1 MTGLGR
7 IMMQGAAGLLI
18 APAATLASS
27 AAAEDA
33 TDARPYCAARP
44 GMGTTPCTIAPHR
57 VSLEVAVADWERD
70 AHPGMH
76 ADTMLLGGI
85 AARIGLAENSELS
98 IEWTP
103 FGETWVAGSGL
114 PTTRGLGTGDLTV
127 STKVNL
133 RHPDGSGFSV
143 AVQPFLG
150 LPIGGTA
157 LGSGQW
163 ATGIAVPTSY
173 ALGGP
178 FSLQATPQVTLE
190 SSQGDERSQVSARVI
205 GGLGVA
211 LSDSISL
218 TPELSIGRQ
227 RDDGRTIVQ
236 SFAAM
241 SVAYTTRN
249 NFQFDVGAV
258 LGLNDHS
265 PDARLYAGVS
275 HQF

>member
-33 TDARPYCAARP
+33 TDERPYCAARP

-57 VSLEVAVADWERD
+57 LSLEVAVADWERD

-85 AARIGLAENSELS
+85 AARIGLGENSELS

-133 RHPDGSGFSV
+133 RNPDGGGFSI

-190 SSQGDERSQVSARVI
+190 SSQRDERSQVSARVI